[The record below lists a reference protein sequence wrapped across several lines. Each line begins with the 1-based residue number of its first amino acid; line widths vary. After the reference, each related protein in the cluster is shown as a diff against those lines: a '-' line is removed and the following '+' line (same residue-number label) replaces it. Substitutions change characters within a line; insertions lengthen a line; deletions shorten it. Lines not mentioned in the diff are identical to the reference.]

1 MKDLHILVCCHK
13 PDQVVD
19 NPPYYPIHVGK
30 ANSAHTLPYPG
41 DDEGENISEK
51 NPTFCECTGL
61 YWAWKNLQDVQAVGL
76 CHYRRYFDFH
86 GQGLP
91 QMPYT
96 VFPTDR
102 IMSLNYD
109 IPQSVSYEVIKEG
122 TIILAKPEYIPY
134 TMAQDY
140 EFNHN
145 EKDWKILG
153 EIIRDC
159 SDKKYF
165 NAYQT
170 FGNQRYSLS
179 PYNMFLMNWNNFKH
193 YCQWLFV
200 ILEEAERRIDISN
213 YTPYQKRIFGFMAE
227 RLLNIWVL
235 AEQKKV
241 HYFPVI
247 TLGEGIPQM
256 SRWKYLFYRLLGRI
270 NLHSKIPYLWH
281 KRHRFAQ

>member
-61 YWAWKNLQDVQAVGL
+61 YWAWKNLHDVQAVGL

-91 QMPYT
+91 EVPYT
-96 VFPTDR
+96 VFPADR
-102 IMSLNYD
+102 MLSLNYKV
-109 IPQSVSYEVIKEG
+109 PQTVVSAVIKHD
-122 TIILAKPEYIPY
+122 TIVLAKPEFVPY
-134 TMAQDY
+134 TLAQHY
-140 EFNHN
+140 ELCHN
-145 EKDWKILG
+145 ERDWNILG
-153 EIIRDC
+153 QIIRAK
-159 SDKKYF
+159 SDEKYF
-165 NAYQT
+165 RAYQIY
-170 FGNQRYSLS
+170 GNQRNSFS
-179 PYNMFLMNWNNFKH
+179 PYNMFLMNRNNFDR
-193 YCQWLFV
+193 YCQWLFT
-200 ILEEAERRIDISN
+200 ILEEAEHRIDISE

-247 TLGEGIPQM
+247 TLGEGIPQI
-256 SRWKYLFYRLLGRI
+256 SRWKYLGYRFFGHWIAQTNLPYHWRKCHRI
-270 NLHSKIPYLWH
+270 VK
-281 KRHRFAQ
+281 